1 MKIQNKK
8 IFLLISNL
16 ICAFGVL
23 VYIFIAVKTLLQINS
38 NYLFINITTSV
49 IFLVPFGLSIFFAL
63 KSATNIPNFDAHKS
77 KFWKTLI
84 IIVSIICLA
93 IFLFFF
99 IYGIKGIISQVEA
112 INGVKEGLIV
122 SDTYT
127 QDQLIAYFGKFLN
140 RNIFS
145 TVLGVVLFLNYLLSS
160 VILFLNV
167 TTISNASPYN
177 SRECEWVCLSDTCWI
192 PTTYIRN
199 CNRSIITSCCF
210 IIQSCIL

>member
-49 IFLVPFGLSIFFAL
+49 IFLVPFGMSIFFAL

-112 INGVKEGLIV
+112 INGVREGLIV
-122 SDTYT
+122 SDIYT

-140 RNIFS
+140 KNIFS
-145 TVLGVVLFLNYLLSS
+145 TVFDVVLFLNYLLSS

-167 TTISNASPYN
+167 TTISNTSPYN
-177 SRECEWVCLSDTCWI
+177 SRECE
-192 PTTYIRN
+192 
-199 CNRSIITSCCF
+199 
-210 IIQSCIL
+210 